1 MNKITKGLIVEKI
14 GNLITSY
21 MYSKKKKM
29 PAARLD
35 RLSWRP
41 PLIDKNHI
49 ANNEPARSLNNFQVN
64 PNKVVLVLI
73 T

>member
-1 MNKITKGLIVEKI
+1 MVEKI
-14 GNLITSY
+14 GNSITS
-21 MYSKKKKM
+21 YSKKKRK
-29 PAARLD
+29 PAALLD

-41 PLIDKNHI
+41 SLIDKKHI
-49 ANNEPARSLNNFQVN
+49 DNNGPARSLNNFQAN